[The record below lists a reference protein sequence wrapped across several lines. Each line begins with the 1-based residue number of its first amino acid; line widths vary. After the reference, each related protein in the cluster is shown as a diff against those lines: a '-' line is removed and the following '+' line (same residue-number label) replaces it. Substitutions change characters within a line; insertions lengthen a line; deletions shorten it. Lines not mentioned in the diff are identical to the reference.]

1 MHYKASFLQFLVS
14 SGALRFGTF
23 TLKSGRIAPYF
34 INAGNF
40 YTGAQ
45 LLELGQFYAACI
57 LEHEIPVDTLFGPAY
72 KGIPL
77 AVATAIALAENKK
90 AVNFC
95 YDRKEIK
102 DHGEGGMFVGK
113 PLEDG
118 ERVVIVEDVVT
129 SGKAV
134 GEVYPKLKSAAKVD
148 ITGMVITIDRKEKA
162 LNSNRSAVQAVYE
175 EYGIPVYAIA
185 TIDDIIEGMR
195 IGLIP
200 GKEHLDDML
209 AYRDS
214 YGA

>member
-45 LLELGQFYAACI
+45 LFELGQFYAACI
-57 LEHEIPVDTLFGPAY
+57 LEHEIPLDTLFGPAY

-148 ITGMVITIDRKEKA
+148 ITGMVITVDRKEKA
-162 LNSNRSAVQAVYE
+162 LNSNRSAVRAIYE

-195 IGLIP
+195 TGLIP

-209 AYRDS
+209 AYRGS